1 MHAYVKTDQILYFK
15 YTKFIV
21 ERLHLIKQV
30 KRRNYFEFFEAKW
43 LALLTK
49 YAPSLTQ
56 AQVR

>member
-1 MHAYVKTDQILYFK
+1 MHQVYRREITLNKAGKNYLE
-15 YTKFIV
+15 FI
-21 ERLHLIKQV
+21 
-30 KRRNYFEFFEAKW
+30 EAKW

>member
-1 MHAYVKTDQILYFK
+1 MHAYVKMDQILYFK
-15 YTKFIV
+15 YTKFIHS
-21 ERLHLIKQV
+21 EKQV

-43 LALLTK
+43 LSLLTK